1 MEQGFIFIRQS
12 FGAATGEH
20 VERKMPFFFFFLL
33 CQCYIPPR
41 GCNVEAGFSILK
53 MQFLTTVTGVT
64 SPIRSQRQPVSLS
77 GLHQKHNGVLHGE
90 CGHMLSGLNQ
100 QAEGKR

>member
-1 MEQGFIFIRQS
+1 
-12 FGAATGEH
+12 
-20 VERKMPFFFFFLL
+20 MPFFSG
-33 CQCYIPPR
+33 YIPPR
-41 GCNVEAGFSILK
+41 GYNTEAYFTASYQPTQGLNPPS
-53 MQFLTTVTGVT
+53 G
-64 SPIRSQRQPVSLS
+64 SQLQPVSLS